1 MGRALGRRALTVRG
15 GAEPVTD
22 TTSNTGA
29 PDADMATLARGG
41 RLNIFGFVLRLAGMV
56 PFLFIGGRIY
66 GPAALGRFAYAILVV
81 EFGAQVAALGL
92 RRGLAQLLADAK
104 KPQACIIADGMLVA
118 LIGSAIGMAILI
130 VFPKA
135 MYPTTPVGGLDRLL
149 AITVIAISWTD
160 IALAALAYQ
169 NDVGATV
176 WARSIVQP
184 WTISIAA
191 FGLSFVPVMVTRGD
205 GLIIAYVLSMVAALV
220 AALIPLVRCYG
231 LPQGWRPDLPTAWGT
246 AVRNV
251 PVAAADAVEWA
262 SRRIDLAVL
271 GAFMPASFVGI
282 YYAAQQ
288 VATLPA
294 KLKTSFEPVLGP
306 AIVRRLAAGDRTAVA
321 NQVRQ
326 VTYWIIAAQTG
337 IALALGIPGRAVMGL
352 VGSAFTGGTA
362 MLGFLL
368 AAEVI
373 AATAVV
379 SEAALIYVARTENM
393 IISLI
398 MLALEAG
405 LAAGLILLM
414 QGQGLPTAFQATGP
428 AIGLCIALAFAS
440 VTKSSLLKRQ
450 LGAPVS
456 GWRWSIA
463 WAAAAGIAVGAPM
476 RLFLPPVLQLI
487 VGIPAIMAAF
497 GAVLWTKGFGPE
509 DRELFRMRK
518 GDVQELRDAEDAAFA
533 RDQIEDDII

>member
-1 MGRALGRRALTVRG
+1 MNE
-15 GAEPVTD
+15 AESPGILAETAD
-22 TTSNTGA
+22 TGP

-41 RLNIFGFVLRLAGMV
+41 RLNVFGFVLRLAGMV

-66 GPAALGRFAYAILVV
+66 GPAALGRFAYAVLVV
-81 EFGAQVAALGL
+81 EFAAQVAALGL
-92 RRGLAQLLADAK
+92 RRALAQQLTDAK
-104 KPQACIIADGMLVA
+104 KPQPCIVADALLVA
-118 LIGSAIGMAILI
+118 ALGSAIGMAILI
-130 VFPKA
+130 IFPKA

-149 AITVIAISWTD
+149 AITVLAIAWTD
-160 IALAALAYQ
+160 IALAALAYH

-176 WARSIVQP
+176 RARSIVQP
-184 WTISIAA
+184 WTITIAA
-191 FGLSFVPVMVTRGD
+191 FALSFVPVMVRRGD
-205 GLIIAYVLSMVAALV
+205 GLIIAYMLSMVAALI
-220 AALIPLVRCYG
+220 AALIPLFRCYG
-231 LPQGWRPDLPTAWGT
+231 IPRDWKPDLATSWRT

-251 PVAAADAVEWA
+251 PVAAADIVEWA

-271 GAFMPASFVGI
+271 GAFLPASSVGI

-306 AIVRRLAAGDRTAVA
+306 AITRKIAAGDRQGIAK
-321 NQVRQ
+321 QVRQ
-326 VTYWIIAAQTG
+326 VTYWIIAAQLG

-352 VGSAFTGGTA
+352 VGSGFTGGTA

-373 AATAVV
+373 AAMAVV
-379 SEAALIYVARTENM
+379 SESALIYVARTQNM

-405 LAAGLILLM
+405 LAAGLILIM
-414 QGQGLPTAFQATGP
+414 KSENLPQTFQATGP
-428 AIGLCIALAFAS
+428 AIGLCVALGFAS
-440 VTKSSLLKRQ
+440 ITKSWLLSKK

-456 GWRWSIA
+456 GWRWDLA
-463 WAAAAGIAVGAPM
+463 WATSIGVIVGAGA
-476 RLFLPPVLQLI
+476 RFLLPQALQLI
-487 VGIPAIMAAF
+487 VGVPAILIAF

-509 DRELFRMRK
+509 DRELFRLRK
-518 GDVQELRDAEDAAFA
+518 DQVRELREAEAAEA
-533 RDQIEDDII
+533 HVGDGIS